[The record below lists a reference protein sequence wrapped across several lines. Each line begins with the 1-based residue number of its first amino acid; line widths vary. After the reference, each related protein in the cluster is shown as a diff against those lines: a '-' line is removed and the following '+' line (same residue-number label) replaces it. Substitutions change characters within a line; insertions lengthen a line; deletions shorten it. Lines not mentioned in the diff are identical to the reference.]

1 MTWCFRGTGGGGDDG
16 DSGPYWMI
24 GSHHDG
30 LHQHYEESLSG
41 NPQGVYGSGGVY
53 VVSNEDTGW
62 GGGGSNG
69 GYDRRSKFV
78 DNLGTCNI
86 WLR

>member
-1 MTWCFRGTGGGGDDG
+1 MTWSFRGTGGGGDDN
-16 DSGPYWMI
+16 DSPYWMI

-41 NPQGVYGSGGVY
+41 NPAGVYGSGGYY

-62 GGGGSNG
+62 GGGGSNDDYSRIG
-69 GYDRRSKFV
+69 RHT
-78 DNLGTCNI
+78 DNGVCNV
-86 WLR
+86 WMR